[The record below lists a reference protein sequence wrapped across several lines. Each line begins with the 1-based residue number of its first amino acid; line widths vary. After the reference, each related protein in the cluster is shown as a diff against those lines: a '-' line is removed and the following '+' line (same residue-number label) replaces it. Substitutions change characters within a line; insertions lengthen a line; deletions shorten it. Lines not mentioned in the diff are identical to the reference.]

1 MKHRIFGKK
10 LGRNHNERKALFSS
24 LTKAM
29 FISGSINTT
38 QARAT
43 AIVSTIE
50 SLSNTIITK
59 PDLVA
64 RRELF
69 RVLQDQTWV
78 NNVVTKF
85 ERFAVNYNSDGI
97 GHIVNDLSS
106 KNIVFLKNETLLHLE
121 NYLTNYKSFVFRSNR
136 KPNEPKK
143 KNKPKWFYF
152 KLDIK
157 NNDLY
162 YVVYETT
169 DKKMYLYSVVD
180 RLP

>member
-24 LTKAM
+24 LTKAV

-59 PDLVA
+59 PDLIA

-69 RVLQDQTWV
+69 KVLQNQTWV
-78 NNVVTKF
+78 NNVVKTFKETFGDQTSNFTKITKVKR
-85 ERFAVNYNSDGI
+85 RFGDDSL
-97 GHIVNDLSS
+97 IVKL
-106 KNIVFLKNETLLHLE
+106 
-121 NYLTNYKSFVFRSNR
+121 SFVKPVKFDIKKISN
-136 KPNEPKK
+136 KVEEKKVSKADTKKIEKKDLKPKK
-143 KNKPKWFYF
+143 IVKK
-152 KLDIK
+152 IK
-157 NNDLY
+157 
-162 YVVYETT
+162 ET
-169 DKKMYLYSVVD
+169 K
-180 RLP
+180 

>member
-10 LGRNHNERKALFSS
+10 LGRNHNERKALFNS

-69 RVLQDQTWV
+69 KVLQNQTWV
-78 NNVVTKF
+78 NNVFKVFKETFGEQSSNFTKITKVKRRFGDDALIVKLSFVKPIKF
-85 ERFAVNYNSDGI
+85 EI
-97 GHIVNDLSS
+97 
-106 KNIVFLKNETLLHLE
+106 KNEKKVDEKTA
-121 NYLTNYKSFVFRSNR
+121 NKSKKSIKLT
-136 KPNEPKK
+136 KK
-143 KNKPKWFYF
+143 ILSKTEGKK
-152 KLDIK
+152 
-157 NNDLY
+157 
-162 YVVYETT
+162 ET
-169 DKKMYLYSVVD
+169 K
-180 RLP
+180 

>member
-10 LGRNHNERKALFSS
+10 LGRNHNERKALFNS

-59 PDLVA
+59 PNLIA

-69 RVLQDQTWV
+69 KVLQDQTWV
-78 NNVVTKF
+78 NNVFKTFKETFGEQSSNFTKITKVKR
-85 ERFAVNYNSDGI
+85 RFGDDAL
-97 GHIVNDLSS
+97 IVKL
-106 KNIVFLKNETLLHLE
+106 
-121 NYLTNYKSFVFRSNR
+121 SFV
-136 KPNEPKK
+136 KPIKFSIKK
-143 KNKPKWFYF
+143 EFKPE
-152 KLDIK
+152 IK
-157 NNDLY
+157 K
-162 YVVYETT
+162 V
-169 DKKMYLYSVVD
+169 DKKDLKKTK
-180 RLP
+180 LTKKILKKAEGKKETK

>member
-10 LGRNHNERKALFSS
+10 LGRNHNERKALFNS

-43 AIVSTIE
+43 AIVSTVE

-69 RVLQDQTWV
+69 KVLQNQTWV
-78 NNVVTKF
+78 NNVFKKFKEIFGDQTSNFTKITKVKRRFGDDALIVKLSFVKPIKF
-85 ERFAVNYNSDGI
+85 EITKEVKID
-97 GHIVNDLSS
+97 
-106 KNIVFLKNETLLHLE
+106 
-121 NYLTNYKSFVFRSNR
+121 
-136 KPNEPKK
+136 PKK
-143 KNKPKWFYF
+143 
-152 KLDIK
+152 
-157 NNDLY
+157 
-162 YVVYETT
+162 T
-169 DKKMYLYSVVD
+169 DKKESKTTKETKKKLLTKKILSKTEGKKETK
-180 RLP
+180 